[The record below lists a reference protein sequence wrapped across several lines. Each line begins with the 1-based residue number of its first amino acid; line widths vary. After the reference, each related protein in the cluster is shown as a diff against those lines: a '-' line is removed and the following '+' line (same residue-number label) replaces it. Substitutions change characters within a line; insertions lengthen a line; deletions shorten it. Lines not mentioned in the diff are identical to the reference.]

1 MNFQCSTMNPEERI
15 KNLMTKMETWLF
27 IIISLCVAAFLKSL
41 YDFFFPKLN
50 LPPGP
55 TRVPLIGNFLLFRKS
70 LVDFEPVIR
79 NLHSKYG
86 PILTVHFGS
95 RPVIFVSSDSL
106 SHQALVQKGAV
117 FADRT
122 EALPIS
128 KIFSSNKHTISTAF
142 YGPTWRV
149 LRRNL
154 TTEILHP
161 SWVRSYAHARKW
173 VLGILLSRV
182 TGHSGPVRV
191 VDHFRYAMFYLLVLM
206 CFGDKLKEN
215 QIREIET
222 IQRRLLLRF
231 RRVNILSFWP
241 RLRMLLFRKHW
252 EEALQLRKDQ
262 EGIILPHT
270 RARQQL
276 KQQLRSKEQ
285 EDDSDPGSSSSSTE
299 YVLSYVDTLLDLQLP
314 EEENRKLSEGEMV
327 SLCSEFLNGGT
338 ETTSTTLQWIMANL
352 VKHPHIQAKL
362 FEEISG
368 VVGEG
373 GEEVKREDLQKMPY
387 LKAVILEGLRRHPPA
402 HFLLPHSVTQDTTLE
417 GFAIPK
423 NTLVNFMVADMGWN
437 PKIWDDPMAFKPE
450 RFMNSKGNGVEAFDV
465 TGRKEIRM
473 IPFGAGRRICP
484 GYELAILHL
493 EYFVAN
499 LVLNFEWRAV
509 DGDEVDLSEEQGFTV
524 EMKNPLQV
532 HLSPRRK

>member
-1 MNFQCSTMNPEERI
+1 
-15 KNLMTKMETWLF
+15 METWLF

-128 KIFSSNKHTISTAF
+128 KIFSS
-142 YGPTWRV
+142 
-149 LRRNL
+149 
-154 TTEILHP
+154 
-161 SWVRSYAHARKW
+161 
-173 VLGILLSRV
+173 
-182 TGHSGPVRV
+182 HSGPVRV

-231 RRVNILSFWP
+231 P
-241 RLRMLLFRKHW
+241 
-252 EEALQLRKDQ
+252 
-262 EGIILPHT
+262 
-270 RARQQL
+270 RQQL

-285 EDDSDPGSSSSSTE
+285 EDDSDP
-299 YVLSYVDTLLDLQLP
+299 
-314 EEENRKLSEGEMV
+314 EENRKLSEGEM
-327 SLCSEFLNGGT
+327 
-338 ETTSTTLQWIMANL
+338 
-352 VKHPHIQAKL
+352 L

-450 RFMNSKGNGVEAFDV
+450 RFMNSKDVAFFY
-465 TGRKEIRM
+465 GRDEHFIT
-473 IPFGAGRRICP
+473 IAPPPNLGPAFLTPNDA
-484 GYELAILHL
+484 AI
-493 EYFVAN
+493 
-499 LVLNFEWRAV
+499 
-509 DGDEVDLSEEQGFTV
+509 EQRSG
-524 EMKNPLQV
+524 
-532 HLSPRRK
+532 